1 MYQNCQY
8 IANDEEIVSED
19 EIDKNLVIGYAIMN
33 EKNLSS
39 EQIEKIKRM
48 REIIDQIIK
57 AN

>member
-1 MYQNCQY
+1 
-8 IANDEEIVSED
+8 VSED